1 MNLIRVL
8 DQVSK
13 LKTVLGQ
20 VELMVVKVDM
30 VALNQMRKELK
41 TSALS
46 HIQVHTTMAKRQD
59 MKGQEVQVETFRRLL
74 VDLVVELFGSLHLAL
89 LNFTTQLLLLTD
101 IGEELTT
108 MIRMDLEVEQVAQCK
123 SPHSTSEETLT
134 SLHMVE

>member
-8 DQVSK
+8 DQVLK
-13 LKTVLGQ
+13 LKAVLGQ

-30 VALNQMRKELK
+30 VDLNQMMKGLK
-41 TSALS
+41 TSALL

-74 VDLVVELFGSLHLAL
+74 VDLVVELFGSLLLAQ

-101 IGEELTT
+101 IGEE
-108 MIRMDLEVEQVAQCK
+108 
-123 SPHSTSEETLT
+123 
-134 SLHMVE
+134 

>member
-1 MNLIRVL
+1 LIAPAEDVSLIRVL

-46 HIQVHTTMAKRQD
+46 HIQVLTTMAKRQD
-59 MKGQEVQVETFRRLL
+59 MKGQEVQVETFKRLL

-89 LNFTTQLLLLTD
+89 LNFTTQL
-101 IGEELTT
+101 
-108 MIRMDLEVEQVAQCK
+108 
-123 SPHSTSEETLT
+123 
-134 SLHMVE
+134 